1 MSESQEKILAFDNQ
15 FHEFGTQIV
24 EGVECVSTPFPIIV
38 ESGNYVFLDLTET
51 ELRELLSSI
60 QIGAEWAY
68 PDKSQQILFNFMK
81 GLICMSFCEEIADC
95 LEDPESPATIAIT
108 NISEETSNTL
118 IEENNTII
126 NQDRNLTPDADGFL
140 EKRFKSLDRE
150 DPVLEPSGS
159 CDDDRKDEIYAGT
172 LEIVNR
178 ISEMAQDFLEDVNAQ
193 ADSVQRAAR
202 AVAIIPII
210 GDLAGETILAFAE
223 VIPDILDLF
232 LSHDS
237 ISQREDVAC
246 DLFCLHADECG
257 YPTFDELIDY
267 YKSVGISGVG
277 DIADISMTAL
287 VDAVLGTNGLAATVV
302 WHAMNAFVL
311 YFMYV
316 ESSFL
321 GRRGKKWIQIYA
333 GNGELLPNND
343 WMILCDDC
351 APAPDSWQWA
361 YALNACTYGLPTGWA
376 INIGAASCGNGIGAF
391 DGIFRT
397 RTGVAAEVT
406 VSLTLAHAQAVYNVH
421 VSAICNLVTGF
432 SDGTLNVKV
441 YNGGVQVFDSSQT
454 LPRTGFTIHDFA
466 PNVIGDNIV
475 IYGVQNFLSANPTGI
490 CFNKISVNAAL
501 P

>member
-1 MSESQEKILAFDNQ
+1 MSESQEKILAFDNK

-24 EGVECVSTPFPIIV
+24 TGTDCVISPFPIID
-38 ESGNYVFLDLTET
+38 ESENYIFLTLTGS
-51 ELRELLSSI
+51 ELREILSSI
-60 QIGAEWAY
+60 EIGSQWAY

-81 GLICMSFCEEIADC
+81 GLICMSFCEEIANC
-95 LEDPESPATIAIT
+95 LDDPESPATIAIT

-118 IEENNTII
+118 IENNNTII
-126 NQDRNLTPDADGFL
+126 NQDRNLTPDESGFL
-140 EKRFKSLDRE
+140 EKRFKSIDRE
-150 DPVLEPSGS
+150 EPVLDPSGS

-178 ISEMAQDFLEDVNAQ
+178 ISEMGQDFLEDVNAQ

-237 ISQREDVAC
+237 IAQREDVAC

-267 YKSVGISGVG
+267 YKSVGIGGVG

-316 ESSFL
+316 ESAFL

-351 APAPDSWQWA
+351 APEPDSWQWS
-361 YALNACTYGLPTGWA
+361 YALNACTYGLPTGWT
-376 INIGAASCGNGIGAF
+376 INIGTSVCGVSGGFQGIRKTTAG
-391 DGIFRT
+391 T
-397 RTGVAAEVT
+397 ST
-406 VSLTLAHAQAVYNVH
+406 VNVIRIYPTHAQAIYEVH
-421 VSAICNLVTGF
+421 ASALCNLVSGF
-432 SDGTLNVKV
+432 NDGSLRVEV
-441 YNGGVQVFDSSQT
+441 YNGATQVYDSSQV
-454 LPRTGFTIHDFA
+454 LPRTEYTVHNYT
-466 PNVIGDNIV
+466 PNVIGDQVV
-475 IYGVQNFLSANPTGI
+475 ITGYQTFLSSSPTGVAVRS
-490 CFNKISVNAAL
+490 ISINDAL
-501 P
+501 L